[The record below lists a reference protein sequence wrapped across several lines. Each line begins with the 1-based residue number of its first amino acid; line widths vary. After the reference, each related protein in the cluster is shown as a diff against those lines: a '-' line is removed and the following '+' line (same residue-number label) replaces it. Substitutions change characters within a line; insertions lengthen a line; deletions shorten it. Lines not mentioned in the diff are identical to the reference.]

1 MSSTPENVLVAG
13 AGMAGLASALALAAT
28 GRECLI
34 LERAPVLEE
43 VGAGLQLSPN
53 ATRILRRLG
62 VLDRLDGIAARP
74 LAVVLVRADT
84 GRELARIPLGRHA
97 ETRWGAPY
105 LTVHRADLQRAL
117 AGAVEDSPSI
127 GMLLGAAVEKA
138 TTGSDGVRLTTAE
151 GEFAAGLLIAADGV
165 RSDLR
170 ALLSPETIAKPTGH
184 IAWRVTALLDDPAIK
199 RAGLDPTVVTT
210 FLHPDI
216 HLVCYPIR
224 GGKAFNLVAIS
235 QETGVPDSSAFPAR
249 LAQLAS
255 AFSPFGAIKDW
266 LAWPLNAVGPKPVWR
281 HGERVAYVGDAA
293 HAVTPF
299 AAQGAAMAIEDAAT
313 LARSLNGEKSPAN
326 ALTRYA
332 AARDPRLARVAKRG
346 AFNHFSWH
354 AAGPMALARDMT
366 LSLLGG
372 RRLAAQLDWLYGHDA
387 DAGH

>member
-1 MSSTPENVLVAG
+1 MRRRIADR
-13 AGMAGLASALALAAT
+13 
-28 GRECLI
+28 GRW
-34 LERAPVLEE
+34 RAVRP
-43 VGAGLQLSPN
+43 ARFAFS
-53 ATRILRRLG
+53 
-62 VLDRLDGIAARP
+62 GIAPNRP
-74 LAVVLVRADT
+74 
-84 GRELARIPLGRHA
+84 
-97 ETRWGAPY
+97 
-105 LTVHRADLQRAL
+105 
-117 AGAVEDSPSI
+117 
-127 GMLLGAAVEKA
+127 A
-138 TTGSDGVRLTTAE
+138 TSR
-151 GEFAAGLLIAADGV
+151 
-165 RSDLR
+165 
-170 ALLSPETIAKPTGH
+170 
-184 IAWRVTALLDDPAIK
+184 RVTALLDDPAIK
-199 RAGLDPTVVTT
+199 RGPRSDRGDDLPPSR
-210 FLHPDI
+210 HPPRLLSDTGAER
-216 HLVCYPIR
+216 PSST
-224 GGKAFNLVAIS
+224 VAIS

-366 LSLLGG
+366 LGLLGG